1 MCCDFRRERYDAGM
15 IRIEPALVVA
25 AIAHGEHGVVARF
38 LTEELGLVAAYVPGG
53 RGRKLRAILQH
64 GQVVALDLVE
74 RRPGQLRQAGV
85 HPLASNLAMI
95 HGAGA
100 IAMVEYLAALAAA
113 TLPEDQPHP
122 RLFPLF
128 AALFAAAGAGSDAP
142 TKAAALVR
150 LELALLA
157 DLGLGLDLASCAAT
171 GASDDLAYVS
181 PKSRQAVSRGAGA
194 PYAAKLL
201 PLPAFLLA
209 GGGGDA
215 DALADGLKLSGYFLA
230 RNLLAGNP
238 AEARVWT
245 ARERLR
251 GLLLA

>member
-1 MCCDFRRERYDAGM
+1 M

-25 AIAHGEHGVVARF
+25 TIAHGEHGVVGRF

-95 HGAGA
+95 HGAAA
-100 IAMVEYLAALAAA
+100 IAMVDYLAALAAA
-113 TLPEDQPHP
+113 TLPEEQAHP

-142 TKAAALVR
+142 TMGAALVR

-171 GASDDLAYVS
+171 GSRDDLAYVS
-181 PKSRQAVSRGAGA
+181 PKSRQAVSRGAGL

-201 PLPAFLLA
+201 PLPTFLIE
-209 GGGGDA
+209 GGPA
-215 DALADGLKLSGYFLA
+215 DAAGRADGLRLSGHFLA

-238 AEARVWT
+238 AEPRVWA